1 MGQSSIYYLTYIIGS
16 RMRVDFY
23 LDKDLDEP
31 RVVVQAPCR
40 TEEIDDIMEMILS
53 YTPASIVGYLD
64 GVVYR
69 LNPSDIIRIRSM
81 EKKVYADTSD
91 GTFLIRSALYQLEE
105 SLPTGFVRI
114 SNSEIVNSDRILRM
128 DLSLSG
134 TIVIKLEGGM
144 ESRVSRRYVPKVRR
158 ALE

>member
-1 MGQSSIYYLTYIIGS
+1 
-16 RMRVDFY
+16 MRVDFY

-31 RVVVQAPCR
+31 RIVVQAPCR
-40 TEEIDDIMEMILS
+40 TEEIDDLMEMISS
-53 YTPASIVGYLD
+53 YAPACIVGYCD
-64 GVVYR
+64 GVLYR
-69 LNPSDIIRIRSM
+69 LNPSDIVRIRSM
-81 EKKVYADTSD
+81 EKKVYADTLD
-91 GTFLIRSALYQLEE
+91 GAFLIRSTLYQLEE
-105 SLPTGFVRI
+105 SLPKNFVRI

-134 TIVIKLEGGM
+134 TIGIKLEGGM